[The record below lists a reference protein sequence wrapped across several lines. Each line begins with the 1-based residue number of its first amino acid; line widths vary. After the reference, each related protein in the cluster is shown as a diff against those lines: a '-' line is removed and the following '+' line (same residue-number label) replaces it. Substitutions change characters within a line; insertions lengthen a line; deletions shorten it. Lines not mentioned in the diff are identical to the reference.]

1 MKSFVST
8 IKFSGVGV
16 HSGKT
21 VNVKIKPSKKYGIFF
36 KRVDLPNA
44 ELIPARFD
52 NVFNTAMN
60 TTIGRA
66 PNCVQTVEHLMAAL
80 FIVGVDSAIIE
91 IDGLET
97 PIMDGSS
104 KQFID
109 LFSKVKIVGKKPTPK
124 IIVKKEVVAYRQELI
139 KKMPFVKRT
148 LLWLH
153 NLKTGRRENGYVRLF
168 PGNGGLD
175 IHMVMEYPDKQI
187 GKQEFDFMFDG
198 SVKSRKEFVSN
209 ISKSRTFGRFWEWG
223 YLKKRG
229 QGLGASEDNVIVL
242 MNGDKDWDNLSNYA
256 TDEKLI
262 KKLSKNRGAD
272 TLMPLF
278 WDNEFVR
285 HKIIDALGDMY
296 TSGGFIV
303 GKLESVKGSHGL
315 NNLVLKKLFSD
326 PENYDIIEE
335 K

>member
-1 MKSFVST
+1 MKTFESDV
-8 IKFSGVGV
+8 KFSGVGV

-36 KRVDLPNA
+36 KRVDIPNA
-44 ELIPARFD
+44 ELIPARYD

-60 TTIGRA
+60 TTVGRA
-66 PNCVQTVEHLMAAL
+66 PNCVQTIEHLMAAL

-91 IDGLET
+91 IDDLET

-109 LFSKVKIVGKKPTPK
+109 LFSKTKVVGKAPTPK

-139 KKMPFVKRT
+139 KKMPFFKRA

-153 NLKTGRRENGYVRLF
+153 NLKTGRRENGYVRLS
-168 PGNGGLD
+168 PASDGLNV
-175 IHMVMEYPDKQI
+175 HAFMEYPDKQI
-187 GKQEFDFMFDG
+187 GTQEFDFNFDG
-198 SVKSRKEFVSN
+198 STRARKEFIN
-209 ISKSRTFGRFWEWG
+209 DISKSRTFGRFWEWG
-223 YLKKRG
+223 YLKKRN
-229 QGLGASEDNVIVL
+229 QGLGANEDNVIVL
-242 MNGDKDWDNLSNYA
+242 MNGDKDWDRLSDYA
-256 TDEKLI
+256 RDEKMI

-278 WDNEFVR
+278 WKNEFVR

-326 PENYDIIEE
+326 PDNYDIITE